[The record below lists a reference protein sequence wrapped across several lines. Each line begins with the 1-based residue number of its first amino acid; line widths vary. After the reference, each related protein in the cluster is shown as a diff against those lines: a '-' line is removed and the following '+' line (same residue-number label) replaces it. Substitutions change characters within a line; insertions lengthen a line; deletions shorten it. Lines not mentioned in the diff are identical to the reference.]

1 MENSDVVIGVIF
13 LSQTIFGFLGNSF
26 LVYHYLMLYFVGC
39 KLKFTDWILQHLIVA
54 NFLTLLCKGIPHTVS
69 AFGLK
74 DFLDDIGCKLIFYLH
89 RIGRGVSISSTC
101 FLSVFQ
107 AITISPKSSRWT
119 QLKVKS
125 PSYIASCV
133 YMSWV
138 LSFIVNIAFPM
149 YMTARWYNRN
159 ITRLRVFE
167 FCSSVQHD
175 KTSDIVNAVFISI
188 PDVLLV
194 VLMLWSSGYMV
205 CILYR
210 HKQRMK
216 HIHRSNFSFKS
227 SAEFRATKIILLLV
241 STFVFFYTI
250 SCILQINM
258 SLTHN
263 PNSLWVNMASI
274 VAACFPAVSPFL
286 VISRSLCSACAGNR
300 IS

>member
-1 MENSDVVIGVIF
+1 MGYSDVVVSVIF
-13 LSQTIFGFLGNSF
+13 LSQTVVGVLGNSF
-26 LVYHYLMLYFVGC
+26 LAYHYLMLYFVGC
-39 KLKFTDWILQHLIVA
+39 RLKFTDWILQHLIVA
-54 NFLTLLCKGIPHTVS
+54 NFLTLLCKGIPHTMS

-74 DFLDDIGCKLIFYLH
+74 VFLSDIGCKLIFYAH

-107 AITISPKSSRWT
+107 AITISPNASRWT

-138 LSFIVNIAFPM
+138 LSFVVNIAFPM
-149 YMTARWYNRN
+149 YMTARQDNRN
-159 ITRLRVFE
+159 ISRLRVYD
-167 FCSSVQHD
+167 FCSTVHLD
-175 KTSDIVNAVFISI
+175 KITDILSAIFLPI
-188 PDVLLV
+188 PDVVFML
-194 VLMLWSSGYMV
+194 LMLWSSGYMV

-216 HIHRSNFSFKS
+216 HIHRSTFSFRS
-227 SAEFRATKIILLLV
+227 SAEFRATKTILLLV

-258 SLTHN
+258 SLWHSPT
-263 PNSLWVNMASI
+263 SLWVNMASV
-274 VAACFPAVSPFL
+274 VAAGFPTVSPFL
-286 VISRSLCSACAGNR
+286 VISN
-300 IS
+300 